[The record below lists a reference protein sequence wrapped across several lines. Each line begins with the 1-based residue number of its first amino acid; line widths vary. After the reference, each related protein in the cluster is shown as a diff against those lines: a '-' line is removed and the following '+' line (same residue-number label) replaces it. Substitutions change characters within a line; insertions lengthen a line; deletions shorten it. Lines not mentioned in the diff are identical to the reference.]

1 MNMKQA
7 FALLIFVI
15 GFAQIGMAQD
25 NELERSKREQLEAL
39 KIAHITEKL
48 ALTPDE
54 AQTFWPLYNEME
66 AKMQAVRKQRRKNRK
81 DTKTN
86 HDLMSDKELM
96 AAVEKELG
104 FEQQELDLKKEYN
117 QKFSK
122 IIPIK
127 KVVLLH
133 EAQEG
138 FKRRL
143 LKGAKEKRRL
153 GPPPH

>member
-1 MNMKQA
+1 MKQA

-25 NELERSKREQLEAL
+25 KELESSKREQLEAL

-96 AAVEKELG
+96 AAVEKELD

>member
-1 MNMKQA
+1 MKQA

-25 NELERSKREQLEAL
+25 KELESSKREQLEAL

>member
-7 FALLIFVI
+7 FALLIFAV
-15 GFAQIGMAQD
+15 GFVQIAMAQD
-25 NELERSKREQLEAL
+25 KELERSKREQLEAL

-48 ALTPDE
+48 SLNPEE
-54 AQTFWPLYNEME
+54 AQTFWPLYNELE
-66 AKMQAVRKQRRKNRK
+66 ARMKATRKARRKNRK
-81 DTKTN
+81 DTKVN
-86 HDLMSDKELM
+86 HDQMSDKELM
-96 AAVEKELG
+96 AAVEAELD
-104 FEQQELDLKKEYN
+104 FEQQELDLKREYN

-122 IIPIK
+122 VLPIK

-153 GPPPH
+153 DAPTH

>member
-1 MNMKQA
+1 MKQA

-54 AQTFWPLYNEME
+54 AQTFWPLFNEME
-66 AKMQAVRKQRRKNRK
+66 GKMKAIRKSRRKNRK

-86 HDLMSDKELM
+86 HDMLSDKELM
-96 AAVEKELG
+96 AAVEKELD

>member
-1 MNMKQA
+1 MKQG

-15 GFAQIGMAQD
+15 GFTQIGMAQD
-25 NELERSKREQLEAL
+25 KELERSKREQLEAL

>member
-1 MNMKQA
+1 MKQA

-54 AQTFWPLYNEME
+54 AQTFWPLFNEME
-66 AKMQAVRKQRRKNRK
+66 GKMKAIRKSRRKNRK

-86 HDLMSDKELM
+86 HDMLSDKELM
-96 AAVEKELG
+96 AAVEKELD

-143 LKGAKEKRRL
+143 LKGAQEKRRL

>member
-1 MNMKQA
+1 MKQLLALIA
-7 FALLIFVI
+7 FTI
-15 GFAQIGMAQD
+15 GFSQIGFGQD
-25 NELERSKREQLEAL
+25 KELELSKREQLEAL

-54 AQTFWPLYNEME
+54 AQTFWPVYNELE
-66 AKMQAVRKQRRKNRK
+66 AKMKAVRKERRKNRK
-81 DTKTN
+81 DTKAN
-86 HDLMSDKELM
+86 HDSMSDKELM
-96 AAVEKELG
+96 AAVEAELD
-104 FEQQELDLKKEYN
+104 FEQQELNLKRQYN

-122 IIPIK
+122 ILPIK

-143 LKGAKEKRRL
+143 LKGAKEHRRD
-153 GPPPH
+153 GRPAH